1 LENMRSLNGILII
14 LVFAVTCKAQ
24 RLQYVSAENVN
35 ANFIYEF
42 RRDNLEIWTEFIL
55 KINSDS
61 TGDKHVFVI
70 SGERDVRNFI
80 LYLECHIKSCFKD
93 EQPLFL
99 PGMPKLT
106 YDEKSR
112 YYMTE
117 EGDKWFRRRR
127 FLSLLRGIQKE
138 FKKTKLMNI
147 PYYRLKYIF

>member
-1 LENMRSLNGILII
+1 MRRLNVLISFLFFSL
-14 LVFAVTCKAQ
+14 TCSAQ

-35 ANFIYEF
+35 RNFIYEF
-42 RRDNLEIWTEFIL
+42 RRDNFEIWTEFIL
-55 KINSDS
+55 KINADS
-61 TGDKHVFVI
+61 TGEKHVVVI

-93 EQPLFL
+93 EQPMFL
-99 PGMPKLT
+99 PGMPKLV

-117 EGDKWFRRRR
+117 DGDKWFRRRR
-127 FLSLLRGIQKE
+127 FMNLMKGIQKQ

-147 PYYRLKYIF
+147 PYSRKKYIF

>member
-1 LENMRSLNGILII
+1 MRSLNGILII

>member
-1 LENMRSLNGILII
+1 MRSLNSILII
-14 LVFAVTCKAQ
+14 LFFAVTCKAQ

-61 TGDKHVFVI
+61 TRDKHVVVI

-147 PYYRLKYIF
+147 PYSRKKYIF